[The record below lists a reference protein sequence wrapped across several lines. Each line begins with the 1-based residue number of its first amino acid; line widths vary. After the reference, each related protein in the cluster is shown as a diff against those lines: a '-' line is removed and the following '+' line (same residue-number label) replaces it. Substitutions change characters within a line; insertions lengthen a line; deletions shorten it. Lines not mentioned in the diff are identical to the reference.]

1 MARTKPDSLPTASMT
16 SAASSPCVRFSLD
29 SENTVAQHGA
39 ARQAH
44 GSIGVGAISPR
55 MVWTLRRPRWR
66 SSRGDDPDRL
76 AALRDDRRTRAR
88 NASHRSLRLPLRA
101 CSGGAT
107 ANRGLQGCGTKAL
120 EGPERNLR
128 RAKRGGVCIS
138 PSECTKQATRGP
150 KRRRCGPMWQGLTGS
165 VTGKRP
171 VGRAYGV
178 VCLSRCCCT
187 HSSRWASCAHAASPV
202 AAAAHP

>member
-1 MARTKPDSLPTASMT
+1 MEMTRIGLP
-16 SAASSPCVRFSLD
+16 PCVTIAERERGTHRIVHSGFHF
-29 SENTVAQHGA
+29 VP
-39 ARQAH
+39 AR
-44 GSIGVGAISPR
+44 
-55 MVWTLRRPRWR
+55 
-66 SSRGDDPDRL
+66 
-76 AALRDDRRTRAR
+76 
-88 NASHRSLRLPLRA
+88 
-101 CSGGAT
+101 GGAT